1 MTAHG
6 LLRTTPLYIQTV
18 HSNVMAK
25 RLTVSEVVELLDAD
39 EYDDFG
45 LSEEDNS
52 DCEGEDVEGYLP
64 RASSRFVHV
73 EESEESVE
81 EEEMDFE
88 AIVPDDSSSSSDE
101 SLNQPSV
108 GKFSCTTWK

>member
-1 MTAHG
+1 
-6 LLRTTPLYIQTV
+6 
-18 HSNVMAK
+18 MAK
-25 RLTVSEVVELLDAD
+25 HLIVSEVVELLDAD
-39 EYDDFG
+39 EFDEFDEFG

-64 RASSRFVHV
+64 RASSGFVHM

-81 EEEMDFE
+81 EEEMDLE
-88 AIVPDDSSSSSDE
+88 AIVPDDSSSFSDE

-108 GKFSCTTWK
+108 GRFSCTSWK

>member
-1 MTAHG
+1 
-6 LLRTTPLYIQTV
+6 
-18 HSNVMAK
+18 MAK

-52 DCEGEDVEGYLP
+52 DSEGEDVEGYLP

-88 AIVPDDSSSSSDE
+88 AIVADDSSSSSDE

-108 GKFSCTTWK
+108 GMNYIKCVLVGL

>member
-18 HSNVMAK
+18 HLNAMAK

-52 DCEGEDVEGYLP
+52 DSEGEDVEGYLP
-64 RASSRFVHV
+64 RASFLYMWRSLRKVWKKKKWTLKLL
-73 EESEESVE
+73 SL
-81 EEEMDFE
+81 M
-88 AIVPDDSSSSSDE
+88 IVPV
-101 SLNQPSV
+101 LV
-108 GKFSCTTWK
+108 MKV